1 MVAMV
6 AVGIASVRT
15 TNCWLL
21 NDTPRLAIIPQMSTG
36 KPKFFS
42 STFKTTMRVSRHGL
56 VVNRSPSAN
65 NATPP
70 AACPNSVKFVS
81 QALSNRNP
89 AKFKRKA
96 LIGAH
101 TTGCRLARHS
111 FCQPARQRCSGV
123 EPPAS
128 VNSNTLTGTCTKF
141 MYRPPNATNKT
152 LILPKTTS
160 KTETPMNG
168 IEGLAITSARNVP
181 VSSC

>member
-1 MVAMV
+1 MVSGAMTVLNICVATYSSGAKWFWTANMVAMV

-81 QALSNRNP
+81 QALGNRNP

-96 LIGAH
+96 LIGN
-101 TTGCRLARHS
+101 RLANVAQVSNRPLALTATRS
-111 FCQPARQRCSGV
+111 LALVP
-123 EPPAS
+123 
-128 VNSNTLTGTCTKF
+128 NSCTGRLT
-141 MYRPPNATNKT
+141 RPIKH
-152 LILPKTTS
+152 
-160 KTETPMNG
+160 
-168 IEGLAITSARNVP
+168 
-181 VSSC
+181 